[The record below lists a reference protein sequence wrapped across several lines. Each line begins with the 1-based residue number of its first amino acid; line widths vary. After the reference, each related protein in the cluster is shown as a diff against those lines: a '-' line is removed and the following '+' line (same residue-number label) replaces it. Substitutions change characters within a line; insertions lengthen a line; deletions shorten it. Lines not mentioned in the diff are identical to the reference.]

1 VLKVRRIENV
11 TAKQRLV
18 IATRN
23 EGKAAEIR
31 ELLGEIPLQL
41 LSLSDFDRAGDAE
54 EPEDSYA
61 GNAICKA
68 QYYSLATGEMVLAD
82 DSGLEVN
89 ALEGKPGVLSA
100 RYAGPNA
107 TDNERRLK
115 LLHELATSN
124 SPDRRAR
131 FVCAVAVSLKDGIIL
146 KVTESICEGSIGK
159 EPRGDSGFGYD
170 PIFVPSGYS
179 QTFGELPEEVKN
191 QISHRAKAVA
201 LMREF
206 LLTEKW
212 CA

>member
-1 VLKVRRIENV
+1 
-11 TAKQRLV
+11 V

-23 EGKAAEIR
+23 DGKATEIR
-31 ELLGEIPLQL
+31 TLLGEIPFEL
-41 LSLSDFDRAGDAE
+41 LSLRDFARAGEAE

-61 GNAICKA
+61 GNARCKA

-89 ALEGKPGVLSA
+89 ALGGKPGVLSA

-107 TDNERRLK
+107 TDNQRRLK
-115 LLHELATSN
+115 LLYELATSN
-124 SPDRRAR
+124 SRDRGAR
-131 FVCAVAVSLKDGIIL
+131 FVCAVALSLKNGIIL
-146 KVTESICEGSIGK
+146 KVTEGICEGLIWN

-170 PIFVPSGYS
+170 PIFVPNGYS

-191 QISHRAKAVA
+191 RISHRAKAVA

-206 LLTEKW
+206 LLMKNGPLDPVHLDS
-212 CA
+212 

>member
-1 VLKVRRIENV
+1 
-11 TAKQRLV
+11 V

-31 ELLGEIPLQL
+31 MLLGSVPFEL
-41 LSLSDFDRAGDAE
+41 LSLSDFDRAGEAE
-54 EPEDSYA
+54 EPEDTYA
-61 GNAICKA
+61 GNAKCKA

-82 DSGLEVN
+82 DSGLEVK

-107 TDNERRLK
+107 TDNQRRRK
-115 LLHELATSN
+115 LLNELATIN
-124 SPDRRAR
+124 SSDRRAR
-131 FVCAVAVSLKDGIIL
+131 FVCAVAVSLKNGIIL
-146 KVTESICEGSIGK
+146 KVTEGICEGLIGK

-170 PIFVPSGYS
+170 PIFVPSGYT
-179 QTFGELPEEVKN
+179 QTFGELAEEVKN
-191 QISHRAKAVA
+191 QISHRARAIA

-212 CA
+212 SA